1 MSNICYTGTVIPT
14 NLPLAP
20 CGGEFISSACIVHA
34 PTLSYLNLPAGST
47 QERINTSLINA
58 LIAKDQTIASLTA
71 RIVILE
77 L

>member
-1 MSNICYTGTVIPT
+1 MSNICYNGVTVA
-14 NLPLAP
+14 PLIQAP
-20 CGGEFISSACIVHA
+20 CGGIYTSSACIVHA

-47 QERINTSLINA
+47 QEQINTSLINA
-58 LIAKDQTIASLTA
+58 LIAKDQTIAALTA